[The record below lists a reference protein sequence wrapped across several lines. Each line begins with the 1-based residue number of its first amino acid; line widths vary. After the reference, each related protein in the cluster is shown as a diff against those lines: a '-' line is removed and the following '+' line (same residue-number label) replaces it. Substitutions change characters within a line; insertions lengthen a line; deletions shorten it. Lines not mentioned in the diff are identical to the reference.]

1 MTTAAPPGKEPL
13 TFYLRMRRRFLAGL
27 LVVVPVIIVLWAIR
41 IILNLAV
48 ANFGPIVRV
57 YVELLIEPTGP
68 YRGLIPPLVQVISLM
83 IALTFITAVGWLS
96 TFFAVRKVILMGEA
110 VLHKIP
116 FIKFFYSTPK
126 EVISTLMSTQG
137 NSYNRTVLI
146 EYPLPGSWA
155 FAFAT
160 AEMQDFAD
168 APVRIAVFMPTT
180 PNPTTGFLMYLK
192 PEQVRDVDIEF
203 EEAIRII
210 MSGGILSTRKL
221 TSRPYEVGR
230 PALTS
235 DPLNDP
241 METDEIDATS
251 GER

>member
-1 MTTAAPPGKEPL
+1 MTTPTPGKEPL
-13 TFYLRMRRRFLAGL
+13 TFYLRMRRRFLAGV

-41 IILNLAV
+41 IILNLAEG
-48 ANFGPIVRV
+48 NFGPIVRV
-57 YVELLIEPTGP
+57 YVELLIDPQGG
-68 YRGLIPPLVQVISLM
+68 YRGLIPPLVQIISLM
-83 IALTFITAVGWLS
+83 IALAFITAVGWLS
-96 TFFAVRKVILMGEA
+96 TFFAVRKVIVMGEA
-110 VLHKIP
+110 LLHKIP

-146 EYPLPGSWA
+146 EYPQPGVWA

-160 AEMQDFAD
+160 AEMQDLAD
-168 APVRIAVFMPTT
+168 APVRVAVFMPTT
-180 PNPTTGFLMYLK
+180 PNPTTGFLMYLA

-221 TSRPYEVGR
+221 TSRPFEVGR
-230 PALTS
+230 PAPPVET
-235 DPLNDP
+235 LNDSLEMDDHTP
-241 METDEIDATS
+241 SSDQT
-251 GER
+251 

>member
-1 MTTAAPPGKEPL
+1 MTTATPGKEPL
-13 TFYLRMRRRFLAGL
+13 NLNMRMRRRFLAGL
-27 LVVVPVIIVLWAIR
+27 LVVVPVIIVVWAIR
-41 IILNLAV
+41 IILNLAD

-57 YVELLIEPTGP
+57 YVELLIDPKGG
-68 YRGLIPPLVQVISLM
+68 YRGFIPPLVQIISLM
-83 IALTFITAVGWLS
+83 IALAFITGVGWLS
-96 TFFAVRKVILMGEA
+96 TFFAVRKVIVMGEA

-146 EYPLPGSWA
+146 EYPQRGSWA

-168 APVRIAVFMPTT
+168 APVRVAVFMPTT
-180 PNPTTGFLMYLK
+180 PNPTTGFLMYLA

-230 PALTS
+230 PAPPRNALDDS
-235 DPLNDP
+235 
-241 METDEIDATS
+241 METDEIDSTS
-251 GER
+251 DEK